1 MDELYTFLSIILV
14 PTIGSLFL
22 YLYKS
27 KCSTVKCF
35 WGMLEIER
43 DVVDEVKSDMATD
56 ANRTIS
62 INSV

>member
-1 MDELYTFLSIILV
+1 
-14 PTIGSLFL
+14 
-22 YLYKS
+22 
-27 KCSTVKCF
+27 VKCF

-56 ANRTIS
+56 ANRTLS